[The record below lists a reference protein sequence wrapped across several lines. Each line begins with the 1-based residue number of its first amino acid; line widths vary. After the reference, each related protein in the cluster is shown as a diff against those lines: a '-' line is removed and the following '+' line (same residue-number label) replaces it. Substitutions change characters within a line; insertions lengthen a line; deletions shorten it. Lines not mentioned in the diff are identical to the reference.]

1 MQEAVN
7 SVMLWLTKCQKTV
20 EVCSHLF
27 RQKRLDFKEVDD
39 LRSDQGCPRYSSTQ
53 YVRWHVRKQ
62 WEELSTCSYWWL
74 CVHTFTRFGRW
85 SIPFMSVC
93 LLSQNWHPPT
103 TQKSVVRP
111 TKSKCWPAF
120 LIHVCRSTSQ
130 SFLWLKLTNLS
141 LNWSICQLSI
151 KLYPLVTS
159 RSQCTPVGALLSLGG
174 ESSATVDQLDLDQLL
189 VHHGGHHP
197 LWHLCYRHTWVKH
210 RYKHKYRV
218 SMKAPCLRINT
229 HEDKEFKHLENL
241 FWSLFLSESESKAP
255 IIKVS

>member
-85 SIPFMSVC
+85 SIPFKSVC

-103 TQKSVVRP
+103 IQVSCATDKVKVLTCFLNSCLQRHFTNFPLIENDKSV
-111 TKSKCWPAF
+111 
-120 LIHVCRSTSQ
+120 IE
-130 SFLWLKLTNLS
+130 LKH
-141 LNWSICQLSI
+141 LSI
-151 KLYPLVTS
+151 VNKT
-159 RSQCTPVGALLSLGG
+159 LSSG
-174 ESSATVDQLDLDQLL
+174 D
-189 VHHGGHHP
+189 
-197 LWHLCYRHTWVKH
+197 
-210 RYKHKYRV
+210 
-218 SMKAPCLRINT
+218 
-229 HEDKEFKHLENL
+229 
-241 FWSLFLSESESKAP
+241 
-255 IIKVS
+255 

>member
-85 SIPFMSVC
+85 SVPFMSTCVSTFTKLTSPNHSSQLC
-93 LLSQNWHPPT
+93 GGQSRSVDLLSKFMSAEALHKLSCDWNWQICHWT
-103 TQKSVVRP
+103 E
-111 TKSKCWPAF
+111 AF
-120 LIHVCRSTSQ
+120 VS
-130 SFLWLKLTNLS
+130 
-141 LNWSICQLSI
+141 CQ
-151 KLYPLVTS
+151 
-159 RSQCTPVGALLSLGG
+159 
-174 ESSATVDQLDLDQLL
+174 
-189 VHHGGHHP
+189 
-197 LWHLCYRHTWVKH
+197 
-210 RYKHKYRV
+210 
-218 SMKAPCLRINT
+218 
-229 HEDKEFKHLENL
+229 
-241 FWSLFLSESESKAP
+241 
-255 IIKVS
+255 

>member
-1 MQEAVN
+1 M
-7 SVMLWLTKCQKTV
+7 
-20 EVCSHLF
+20 
-27 RQKRLDFKEVDD
+27 
-39 LRSDQGCPRYSSTQ
+39 
-53 YVRWHVRKQ
+53 RKQ

-103 TQKSVVRP
+103 IQASCVGDKVELLT
-111 TKSKCWPAF
+111 CF
-120 LIHVCRSTSQ
+120 LNSCLQRHFTS
-130 SFLWLKLTNLS
+130 LP
-141 LNWSICQLSI
+141 LNWSTCQLSI

-159 RSQCTPVGALLSLGG
+159 SSQCTPVGALLSLGG

-197 LWHLCYRHTWVKH
+197 LWHLCCRHTWVKH